1 MKRGQLSYEYILVIG
16 MVLVLIIPFFY
27 IYAKGLTGDLSAR
40 ANQDLMTRVAQAV
53 ETVVNLGGSTTTLR
67 VTGEIKSITAASA
80 QQGGSSA
87 QTGTLSVTAS
97 NGATYSATYAGAN
110 VYLGTGTLTGSG
122 TVNVAVTK
130 SLRQSSVAISTQGE
144 PVIVAICNGD
154 LSLDAISTATSP
166 QCVDTP
172 NQPLQVTPSADFY
185 IIGTN
190 LQGPSITPGVTIPMI
205 KTTGSEQLFV
215 YCLEGCPQGSTCLP
229 TGYCSTINGQ
239 TEDISTLPPGQDQFI
254 VKVKTAATG
263 TGNYDLVAKTVAG
276 ISALWKISVNPSQGG
291 GQEPDED

>member
-130 SLRQSSVAISTQGE
+130 SLRQKSVAISTQGE
-144 PVIVAICNGD
+144 PVIVAICNGG

-166 QCVDTP
+166 QCIDDP
-172 NQPLQVTPSADFY
+172 NQMLQVTPSDEFY
-185 IIGTN
+185 IIGAN
-190 LQGPSITPGVTIPMI
+190 LQGPSTASGVTIPMI
-205 KTTGSEQLFV
+205 KTSAQQLEV
-215 YCLEGCPQGSTCLP
+215 YCSEGCLQATCLP
-229 TGYCSTINGQ
+229 NGYCSTVTVA
-239 TEDISTLPPGQDQFI
+239 TELIEELPSGQDQFMI
-254 VKVKTAATG
+254 QVKTSATG
-263 TGNYDLVAKTVAG
+263 TGDYSFVAKTSAG
-276 ISALWKISVNPSQGG
+276 MSSLWKIAVNPSQGG
-291 GQEPDED
+291 GQGSDDD